1 MRNRSEKSAFARIMA
16 AAALAMVAALS
27 FFVVAKHV
35 TTVEFHKR
43 TIDSL
48 EDKKS
53 TVMQLTGIAAA
64 SSTAI
69 SFMPDDIATPIAEEI
84 AELSTY
90 FIIIL
95 SAIVLEKT
103 LVVAIG
109 YASFSL
115 LIPLACALGIM
126 SLFARRRYLRIL
138 AVKMAILGLV
148 IFVAIPMSIQV
159 CDLIDASY
167 QYSLEQTIALTE
179 QNNEYIA
186 ETKKDLSMED
196 KNWMGKIGEYISN
209 LTSSIGNGIEE
220 MMKKGEDTL
229 SALLDA
235 IAILIITCCVMP
247 VAVMLVFFWV
257 IKNFIG
263 FVGKVLDDGDR
274 QTA

>member
-1 MRNRSEKSAFARIMA
+1 MTNSRSIALRIVVAMA
-16 AAALAMVAALS
+16 LIAVAAYS
-27 FFVVAKHV
+27 FLVIAKQV
-35 TTVEFHKR
+35 TTVSFHQR
-43 TIDSL
+43 TINSL
-48 EDKKS
+48 EEKKG

-69 SFMPDDIATPIAEEI
+69 SFMPDDIATPIADEI

-90 FIIIL
+90 FLIIL

-109 YASFSL
+109 YVSFSV
-115 LIPLACALGIM
+115 LIPLACGLGIA
-126 SLFARRRYLRIL
+126 SLFAKRRFWRVL
-138 AVKMAILGLV
+138 AIKMAILGLV

-186 ETKKDLSMED
+186 ETKKDLAQED

-209 LTSSIGNGIEE
+209 LTSSIGTGIEE

-229 SALLDA
+229 SAMLDA

-247 VAVMLVFFWV
+247 ILVMFVFFWV

-263 FVGKVLDDGDR
+263 FVGRALDEGEGKM
-274 QTA
+274 A